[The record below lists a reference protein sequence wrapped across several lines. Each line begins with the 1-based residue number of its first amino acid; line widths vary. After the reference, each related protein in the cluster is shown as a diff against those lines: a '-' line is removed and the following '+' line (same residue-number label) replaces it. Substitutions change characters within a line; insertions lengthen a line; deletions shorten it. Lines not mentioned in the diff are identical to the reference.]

1 MTNRRNTTATGLA
14 DSLASVFD
22 SNMFH
27 LTRETRFAINPGENI
42 TGKPTNSY
50 AGFPTL
56 NGFGHYFT
64 LRITLAGDL
73 HPDTGYLRNI
83 KEIDD
88 IVRRRGIQI
97 VADAIKN
104 RCAVGKIPVALFE
117 HLKNSWPGAS
127 LHELQLNL
135 SPFLSVGCLAKEH
148 PMVRLSQKFEFSAA
162 HRLHNPALT
171 DAENR
176 KAYGKCNN
184 AHGHGHNYEL
194 QVTLSGTPDTNG
206 VLVNVPDFERL
217 VAETVVERFDH
228 KFLNLETAEFR
239 DLIPSVENIAR
250 VIYGLLKSKFKGSTQ
265 LASVTVW
272 ETPKT
277 WCEYGE

>member
-1 MTNRRNTTATGLA
+1 
-14 DSLASVFD
+14 
-22 SNMFH
+22 MFH
-27 LTRETRFAINPGENI
+27 LTRETRFAINPGEKP
-42 TGKPTNSY
+42 TGKVTNSY
-50 AGFPTL
+50 AGFPSL
-56 NGFGHYFT
+56 AGFGRYFS
-64 LRITLAGDL
+64 LRITLTGDL

-88 IVRRRGIQI
+88 VVRRRGIQI
-97 VADAIKN
+97 VADSIENQIPVA
-104 RCAVGKIPVALFE
+104 RVPVALFDQ
-117 HLKNSWPGAS
+117 LNSCWPGAS
-127 LHELQLNL
+127 LQGLQLNL
-135 SPFLSVGCLAKEH
+135 SPFLSVACLAKEH

-194 QVTLSGTPDTNG
+194 QVTLSGTPDRTG
-206 VLVNVPDFERL
+206 LLIDVPEFERI
-217 VAETVVERFDH
+217 VADTVVERFDH

-239 DLIPSVENIAR
+239 ELIPSVENIAK
-250 VIYGLLKSKFKGSTQ
+250 VIYGLLKPKFTGSTK